1 MFLTAYNVPHYLM
14 SRGLISADSVV
25 AGDFALAEAGRRNR
39 NFKIIRRTRP
49 GLFLKQIKTTE
60 QQAIATIQREAAFYR
75 AVETDPKYAAIR
87 KLIPRYVDFDAA
99 RNALTLGLAENTE
112 SMAEQHAREGRYP
125 ESSAQMLGCAL
136 GVAHSHGPAIIAD
149 PALRP
154 VFPCQTPWPLTL
166 DQTGYSFLDGF
177 GPVGAQLAR
186 AIQQFPTLQPK
197 LSALRP
203 YWLYDSLIHGDMKW
217 DNCLV
222 SRRPGGESEV
232 TVVDWELADIGDGA
246 WDVASIFKEYIVATI
261 LQANA
266 RQAAG
271 MQAPQLFTAHTIET
285 LQPSIRAFWKAYIT
299 ARSFTAEQARAYLD
313 RAVCFTAGR
322 MMIAVLEYLA
332 ASPQYGALIPSM
344 LQAGVNLLDAPQM
357 AAVQL
362 IGIEVAQAA

>member
-14 SRGLISADSVV
+14 SRGLITAESVV
-25 AGDFALAEAGRRNR
+25 AGDFTLAEAGRRNR
-39 NFKIIRRTRP
+39 NFKIIRRTQP

-75 AVETDPKYAAIR
+75 VVHTDPKYAAIR
-87 KLIPRYVDFDAA
+87 KLIPKYVDFDAA

-112 SMAEQHAREGRYP
+112 SMAELHTREGRYP
-125 ESSAQMLGCAL
+125 EATAQMLGWAL
-136 GVAHSHGPAIIAD
+136 GVSHSFGPTIIAD

-177 GPVGAQLAR
+177 GPVGAQLKQ
-186 AIQQFPTLQPK
+186 AIQQFPTLKPK

-203 YWLYDSLIHGDMKW
+203 QWQYDSLVHGDMKW

-232 TVVDWELADIGDGA
+232 TIVDWELADIGDGA
-246 WDVASIFKEYIVATI
+246 WDVATIFKEYIVATI
-261 LQANA
+261 LQSHA
-266 RQAAG
+266 RQSAG
-271 MQAPQLFTAHTIET
+271 IQAPQFFSAQTIET
-285 LQPSIRAFWKAYIT
+285 LQPSIRAFWKAYIS
-299 ARSFTAEQARAYLD
+299 ARSFTAEQSRAYLE

-322 MMIAVLEYLA
+322 MIVAVLEYLA
-332 ASPQYGALIPSM
+332 ASPQYGALIPTM
-344 LQAGVNLLDAPQM
+344 LQTGVNLLESPQV

-362 IGIEVAQAA
+362 IGMQVA